1 MNNLPRVIQLVT
13 SELRAWQSGSR
24 VHMCH
29 HGAPLSLDGFFHRNY
44 LHICW
49 MELMLEGLSVI
60 SPWENGCLLS
70 LRCSLSSCNTQVFS
84 RGTPTWTLSLTP
96 FLSVFLC
103 SLVTQLKNRSVGK
116 PYLHNPPC
124 TLPSPSVSPSLTSL
138 VPVAAQG
145 VVTA

>member
-13 SELRAWQSGSR
+13 AALRAWQSGSR

-70 LRCSLSSCNTQVFS
+70 LWCSLSSCNTQVFS
-84 RGTPTWTLSLTP
+84 RGPPTCTLSPHPLPLCVSLLLSYSAEELICWEALPPQPTVHSAIAWRLP
-96 FLSVFLC
+96 F
-103 SLVTQLKNRSVGK
+103 
-116 PYLHNPPC
+116 PH
-124 TLPSPSVSPSLTSL
+124 
-138 VPVAAQG
+138 
-145 VVTA
+145 